1 MTLDSLELLWQSKYN
16 INLVLK
22 FLCIVINKYF
32 CLFNTFFYYLFSL
45 SMGYPVIG
53 NSTVELEIQPPGKTD
68 DFPIISRD
76 IPMVYC
82 IHDTSPLIN

>member
-16 INLVLK
+16 INLVLN
-22 FLCIVINKYF
+22 FLCIVINISIFAY
-32 CLFNTFFYYLFSL
+32 LIHFFTISYSL

-76 IPMVYC
+76 IPMVY
-82 IHDTSPLIN
+82 